1 MDAASITKALTS
13 FIEQKHLDYRRL
25 VGQGYDG
32 AATFSGCM
40 NGVQRRIRAHSAH
53 AVCIHC
59 SCHRLQLASIQ
70 AAESVNA
77 IKKMFGTMTNL
88 WKLFYYSPK
97 KAQALKDVQSVLSLP
112 DLKVVKPNST
122 RRLSHERCL
131 HAIRKDLPAIII
143 TLQQLYQISGDAE
156 AYGILLVLSSFSG
169 VASIILLSQ
178 VLDFLARLSCYM
190 QRETADFSRLP
201 VVLESI
207 LKELEQL
214 KEDEAE
220 WCSEVI
226 TLVDKLE
233 NIHEIT
239 VTSGHLARNCVG
251 GASAQTLTSYR
262 ANVALPYINLLLHNI
277 HDQFSGEAVYLLVSS
292 SIFNPAA
299 FPTEERVLPDYG
311 KKEVAALAEFYGT
324 EATVDVGGVTFSSP
338 PLIDKDEILV
348 EWRLFKRVFLQ
359 EAKLV
364 MEEKKTTKPTLQE
377 VKVYMEASG
386 AYSRIFPEI
395 FKLLNILLVL
405 PVGTA
410 TVERS
415 FSRMKQI
422 KTRLRNRLND
432 ANLSH
437 LMRIAIEGPELSS
450 INFDKVLEVFKEK
463 NR

>member
-1 MDAASITKALTS
+1 
-13 FIEQKHLDYRRL
+13 
-25 VGQGYDG
+25 
-32 AATFSGCM
+32 
-40 NGVQRRIRAHSAH
+40 
-53 AVCIHC
+53 
-59 SCHRLQLASIQ
+59 
-70 AAESVNA
+70 
-77 IKKMFGTMTNL
+77 MFGTMTNL
-88 WKLFYYSPK
+88 WKLFYYSHK

-112 DLKVVKPNST
+112 DLKVVKPSST
-122 RRLSHERCL
+122 RWLSHERCL

-156 AYGILLVLSSFSG
+156 AYGISLVLSSFSG

-178 VLDFLARLSCYM
+178 VLDLLARLSCYM

-233 NIHEIT
+233 NVHEIT
-239 VTSGHLARNCVG
+239 VTSGHLARSCVG
-251 GASAQTLTSYR
+251 RASAQTLTSCR
-262 ANVALPYINLLLHNI
+262 ANVALPYINSLLHNI
-277 HDQFSGEAVYLLVSS
+277 HDRFSGEAVDLLVSS
-292 SIFNPAA
+292 SVFNPAA

-311 KKEVAALAEFYGT
+311 KKEVAALAKFYGT

-338 PLIDKDEILV
+338 TLIDKDKILV
-348 EWRLFKRVFLQ
+348 EWHLFKRVFLQ

-364 MEEKKTTKPTLQE
+364 MEEKTTKPTLQE
-377 VKVYMEASG
+377 VKMHMEASG

-422 KTRLRNRLND
+422 KTRFRNRLND
-432 ANLSH
+432 ANQSH

-450 INFDKVLEVFKEK
+450 INFDEVLEVFKEK
-463 NR
+463 NRRIQL